1 MPEAG
6 SSAYPRAM
14 TFLEKLLLAA
24 ALVSAL
30 IIVLRKAGAYEE
42 ASREELRDAA
52 PRRPEPLP
60 ADDLRI
66 AQNAPL

>member
-1 MPEAG
+1 
-6 SSAYPRAM
+6 M
-14 TFLEKLLLAA
+14 TLIQKLLLVA

-30 IIVLRKAGAYEE
+30 MIVLRKAFVYEQ
-42 ASREELRDAA
+42 ASRDEVRDAEPERA
-52 PRRPEPLP
+52 EPLP